1 MCLVRFKRHCF
12 ALGHESSFDLQI
24 AEPDAL
30 FNVSDQTHSIAMAA
44 VDTGDLSQL
53 CRTVLEILTTIR
65 ISPSRRGSAMKVRQ
79 TRAEWPFPVRRLLR
93 RAPRSLNH
101 LIIFVRSFTFN
112 VTVVVKKNLNLST
125 SPHQH
130 ASDGPAGNSSRRPV
144 WRGRRLGDE
153 RIRSTY

>member
-1 MCLVRFKRHCF
+1 
-12 ALGHESSFDLQI
+12 
-24 AEPDAL
+24 
-30 FNVSDQTHSIAMAA
+30 MAA

-112 VTVVVKKNLNLST
+112 VTVVVKKKLKLKYI
-125 SPHQH
+125 SPL
-130 ASDGPAGNSSRRPV
+130 ACIRRSCWKFFPPSGMARATSRRREDSV
-144 WRGRRLGDE
+144 YLLTEAAHWGNNFKRLE
-153 RIRSTY
+153 RNALTLG